1 MQYNAII
8 NRYDDA
14 SLVAYVGTTRAAIGQ
29 KAKAESDMAA
39 SEVGSCRMRTPESA
53 QHNHN
58 TTQPIAL
65 HCISESHMH
74 NQKIAESFSQ

>member
-39 SEVGSCRMRTPESA
+39 SEVGSSRLRTPESA
-53 QHNHN
+53 QHNPTHC
-58 TTQPIAL
+58 IAL
-65 HCISESHMH
+65 HCIMESHMH